1 MRQSLL
7 WLLQQSVSSFQ
18 SRQRAGEVQPWDLR
32 HFPRSSVSA
41 LTLVKIRVCSRPP
54 AACVDKDGV
63 SFTVDVLER
72 WAVFMVLHTDV
83 TVATGAWAAF
93 DISSTSILFLPFP
106 MCILFMF
113 LKRHP
118 WTFHVHFISSHV
130 RFRNTF
136 QMYRE
141 KKGQV
146 ESPCLQSSPHISV

>member
-1 MRQSLL
+1 MVLRVEMSLL

-32 HFPRSSVSA
+32 HFPRSSISA

-83 TVATGAWAAF
+83 TVATGAWAALTF
-93 DISSTSILFLPFP
+93 PQHPFYFCHFLCVF
-106 MCILFMF
+106 FSYF
-113 LKRHP
+113 
-118 WTFHVHFISSHV
+118 
-130 RFRNTF
+130 
-136 QMYRE
+136 
-141 KKGQV
+141 
-146 ESPCLQSSPHISV
+146 